1 MPSLRVI
8 DGSDISGDKNTKRSR
23 SHKIN
28 NKQTHFNH
36 SVYLNDA
43 AAAVARGF
51 KHSQKTTSCRCHR
64 SNSSNIV
71 KK

>member
-51 KHSQKTTSCRCHR
+51 KHSQKPPRVVAIAATAATS
-64 SNSSNIV
+64 
-71 KK
+71 